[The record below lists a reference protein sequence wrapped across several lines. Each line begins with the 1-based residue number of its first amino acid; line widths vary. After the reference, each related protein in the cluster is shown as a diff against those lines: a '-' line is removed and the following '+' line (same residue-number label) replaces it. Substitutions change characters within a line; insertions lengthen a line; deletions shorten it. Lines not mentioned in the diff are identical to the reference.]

1 MESKYEI
8 LLEDLKARLEYGVI
22 LNCFDIV
29 GETLK
34 DIRIID
40 GKPLING
47 DWDIEEVKPYLRPIS
62 DMSESETKEYNDL
75 CKTINIWLDLALK
88 KKEEVVVDTQE
99 SLNWLDKNMFDRR
112 GLIPLG
118 LAIKVTDE
126 VNPYKNDKKRG
137 N

>member
-47 DWDIEEVKPYLRPIS
+47 DWDIEEVKPYLRPIN

-137 N
+137 D